1 MSEGKPQALLTPM
14 VYQGCKGCTKELNT
28 RVMFTGVLAVDL
40 LIKDLNQMQ
49 DTYEFTEC
57 PQCYGRG
64 VRVCPVCF
72 GTGERNVKG
81 LLRRG
86 EATEM
91 VKAMQRGELK
101 PGDTKALIQAGRD
114 RKLELKIQAAANA
127 STAESVAQEEF

>member
-1 MSEGKPQALLTPM
+1 
-14 VYQGCKGCTKELNT
+14 
-28 RVMFTGVLAVDL
+28 
-40 LIKDLNQMQ
+40 
-49 DTYEFTEC
+49 
-57 PQCYGRG
+57 
-64 VRVCPVCF
+64 VCF

-114 RKLELKIQAAANA
+114 RKLELKIQAAADA